1 MALVRYFRSRIP
13 LGQMSFLHAKAH
25 FVFSCFVMVQSFLG
39 SQPFLRFWLRRLESQ
54 SYLLCAQHVRKLL
67 GRASSPMSWGFFR
80 QLRRPCILTAQR
92 RSRLRSKEVSR
103 AGPRQSTIATTSCAT
118 ISTAASCNCIVSLG
132 LSSLLTSERRR
143 APFQRL
149 TGCASQFMVTLQ
161 FKFDATI
168 ASKLR
173 GGAQYFDSAINV

>member
-1 MALVRYFRSRIP
+1 
-13 LGQMSFLHAKAH
+13 
-25 FVFSCFVMVQSFLG
+25 MVQSFLG

-80 QLRRPCILTAQR
+80 QLRRPCTLTAQR
-92 RSRLRSKEVSR
+92 RSRLRSREASR
-103 AGPRQSTIATTSCAT
+103 EGPRPSTIATTSCAT
-118 ISTAASCNCIVSLG
+118 TSTAASCNCIASLG
-132 LSSLLTSERRR
+132 LSSLLTLARRR
-143 APFQRL
+143 DPFLRL
-149 TGCASQFMVTLQ
+149 IGCASRFMVTLQ

-173 GGAQYFDSAINV
+173 GGRAVL